1 MLMPNTFM
9 RLLYYVLR
17 SRYQGCS
24 CNGFHTYASE
34 EILQRNYA
42 QVAAHGDWAVQA
54 ELVRSARF
62 ADCMSA
68 KIEPTTGPSGATW
81 EGKTIY
87 EWQLQSQGHAGL
99 VLAESVLLAS
109 VDLSSAPSL
118 AGRAVYLALVARLPL
133 DTRVRLT
140 LAIDRGDGE
149 WQYNDG
155 GSASQGH
162 PGSGGGSAPRGEWS
176 TFSYHGMLNA
186 NGTAKFALFQWMD
199 HTAPEQAS
207 ANSTAVQLSGP
218 IAIAAVGTRFTG
230 AAINA

>member
-1 MLMPNTFM
+1 MLMPNAWD
-9 RLLYYVLR
+9 YYVSW

-24 CNGFHTYASE
+24 CNGFHTYAGE

-42 QVAAHGDWAVQA
+42 QLAAHGDWAVQA

-62 ADCMSA
+62 ADCTPA
-68 KIEPTTGPSGATW
+68 KIEPTAAPSGATW

-87 EWQLQSQGHAGL
+87 EWQLRSQGNAGL
-99 VLAESVLLAS
+99 VLAQSVLLAS
-109 VDLSSAPSL
+109 IDLASAPSL

-133 DTRVRLT
+133 DTDVGLT
-140 LAIDRGDGE
+140 LAIDRGDGQ
-149 WQYNDG
+149 WQYSDG
-155 GSASQGH
+155 GSASQGS

-176 TFSYHGMLNA
+176 TFSYHAMLNA
-186 NGTAKFALFQWMD
+186 NGTAKFALFQWVD
-199 HTAPEQAS
+199 RKAREQAS

-218 IAIAAVGTRFTG
+218 AAVAAVGTRFTG